1 MAKNREE
8 PEHKD
13 DVEYLEDDNDE
24 EYLEEPDNKGFLDN
38 ANARGDNGTT
48 KLADIS
54 RALYA
59 DPIAW
64 PVLRAKIAHTLRERG
79 NKKARTKWRH
89 ALRHPLTL
97 EYRKRL
103 EAILPG
109 SREYN
114 VANRRIQE
122 IDRINVMVTE
132 AEKKKFLTNTL
143 KFILPRF
150 YSSQCK
156 AGKRYPSDSGPDPQ
170 VETDHESDKE

>member
-59 DPIAW
+59 DPIA
-64 PVLRAKIAHTLRERG
+64 
-79 NKKARTKWRH
+79 
-89 ALRHPLTL
+89 
-97 EYRKRL
+97 
-103 EAILPG
+103 
-109 SREYN
+109 
-114 VANRRIQE
+114 
-122 IDRINVMVTE
+122 
-132 AEKKKFLTNTL
+132 
-143 KFILPRF
+143 
-150 YSSQCK
+150 
-156 AGKRYPSDSGPDPQ
+156 
-170 VETDHESDKE
+170 